1 MTCPL
6 WLHRASQAIVLL
18 GFFAALAITVPV

>member
-6 WLHRASQAIVLL
+6 WLDRSAKAAIIL
-18 GFFAALAITVPV
+18 FALIALAITVPA